1 MKNKAMGSVL
11 IWGQG
16 KKRRRKRR
24 KRGRRWRRRKR
35 TGGVRTMQ
43 RLIMEKSSMKVSIL
57 VYISLHSKLQ
67 GVTLL
72 LYEPDNVWYFI
83 MTA

>member
-1 MKNKAMGSVL
+1 
-11 IWGQG
+11 
-16 KKRRRKRR
+16 
-24 KRGRRWRRRKR
+24 
-35 TGGVRTMQ
+35 MQ